1 MSGFYVPGTV
11 SQSFVSN
18 KRDESGVPIYE
29 GQLNQIGL
37 QKQAAIQQLNEDYSQ
52 TIDNAYSAYLNANR
66 GINASN
72 MGQGYKEAYKQLQQ
86 QQLMSN
92 VANASINLEE
102 QRANLNTQE
111 LNAAQQIQQAYQTEV
126 GYFDKLQQSLS
137 DYYDY
142 AKSLSYYDEKTE
154 QTLNYFTDEELK
166 YDINSMYDLLF
177 ELQPQGYTDA
187 NGEQGKSFMQWV
199 GSQLK
204 DDDYNRAW
212 YQWLLSTGYNEFK
225 QAPKAQAQLP
235 TREAKE
241 RAKQDNLIIEKYKE
255 FQKKVEEEK
264 AKKTKSHRSSSSGSH
279 GYDKARDGIKHN

>member
-11 SQSFVSN
+11 SQSYVSN
-18 KRDESGVPIYE
+18 KRDEAGVPIYE

-37 QKQAAIQQLNEDYSQ
+37 QKQAAMQQLNKDYSQ

-66 GINASN
+66 GVNASN
-72 MGQGYKEAYKQLQQ
+72 MGQGYKEAYKELQQ

-102 QRANLNTQE
+102 QRAKLNAQE
-111 LNAAQQIQQAYQTEV
+111 VNAAQQIQQAYQTEV
-126 GYFDKLQQSLS
+126 GYFDKLQQSLG

-142 AKSLSYYDEKTE
+142 AKKLSYYDEKEKKNLT
-154 QTLNYFTDEELK
+154 YFDEEELNQ
-166 YDINSMYDLLF
+166 DINSMYDILF
-177 ELQPQGYTDA
+177 DLQPQAYKDDQGIA
-187 NGEQGKSFMQWV
+187 GKSFMQWV

-225 QAPKAQAQLP
+225 QAPKAQTQLADRE
-235 TREAKE
+235 TRKRIQEEEAKK
-241 RAKQDNLIIEKYKE
+241 RA
-255 FQKKVEEEK
+255 EEEK
-264 AKKTKSHRSSSSGSH
+264 KAQLKKYLSTPRSKRGHRSINSRSH
-279 GYDKARDGIKHN
+279 GYNNI

>member
-72 MGQGYKEAYKQLQQ
+72 MGQGYKEAYKELQQ
-86 QQLMSN
+86 QQLMTN
-92 VANASINLEE
+92 VANASINLQE
-102 QRANLNTQE
+102 QRANLNAQE

-137 DYYDY
+137 DYYEY
-142 AKSLSYYDEKTE
+142 AKSLSYYDEKE
-154 QTLNYFTDEELK
+154 EKTLNYFTDEELK

-187 NGEQGKSFMQWV
+187 DGEQGKSFMQWI
-199 GSQLK
+199 GGQLK

-225 QAPKAQAQLP
+225 QAPKAQAQLL
-235 TREAKE
+235 TREAKK
-241 RAKQDNLIIEKYKE
+241 RADEEAAKKAKEEAEKKA
-255 FQKKVEEEK
+255 KEEK
-264 AKKTKSHRSSSSGSH
+264 DKKPKSHRSSSSGSH

>member
-18 KRDESGVPIYE
+18 KRDEAGVPIYE

-37 QKQAAIQQLNEDYSQ
+37 QKQAAMQQLNEDYSQ

-72 MGQGYKEAYKQLQQ
+72 MGQGYKEAYKQLQEQ
-86 QQLMSN
+86 QMMNN

-102 QRANLNTQE
+102 QRANLNAQE

-225 QAPKAQAQLP
+225 QAPKAQAQLL
-235 TREAKE
+235 TREAKK
-241 RAKQDNLIIEKYKE
+241 RADEEAAKKAKEEAEKKA
-255 FQKKVEEEK
+255 KEEK
-264 AKKTKSHRSSSSGSH
+264 DKKPKSHRSSSSGSH

>member
-72 MGQGYKEAYKQLQQ
+72 MGQGYKEAYKELQQ
-86 QQLMSN
+86 QQLMTN
-92 VANASINLEE
+92 VANASINLQE
-102 QRANLNTQE
+102 QRANLNAQE

-137 DYYDY
+137 DYYEY
-142 AKSLSYYDEKTE
+142 AKSLSYYDEKE
-154 QTLNYFTDEELK
+154 EKTLNYFTDEELK

-187 NGEQGKSFMQWV
+187 DGEQGKSFMQWV

-225 QAPKAQAQLP
+225 QAPKAQAQLL
-235 TREAKE
+235 TREAKK
-241 RAKQDNLIIEKYKE
+241 RADEEAAKKAKEEAEKKA
-255 FQKKVEEEK
+255 KEEK
-264 AKKTKSHRSSSSGSH
+264 DKKPKSHRSSSSGSH

>member
-11 SQSFVSN
+11 SQSYVSN
-18 KRDESGVPIYE
+18 KRDDSGLPIYE
-29 GQLNQIGL
+29 NQLNQIGL
-37 QKQAAIQQLNEDYSQ
+37 QKQAAMQQLNKDYSQ

-72 MGQGYKEAYKQLQQ
+72 MGQGYKEAYKNLQQ

-102 QRANLNTQE
+102 QRAKLNSQE
-111 LNAAQQIQQAYQTEV
+111 ASAAEQIQQAYQTEV

-142 AKSLSYYDEKTE
+142 AK
-154 QTLNYFTDEELK
+154 TLGYFDEEELNQ
-166 YDINSMYDLLF
+166 DVNSMYDILF
-177 ELQPQGYTDA
+177 DLQPQGYTDDQGA
-187 NGEQGKSFMQWV
+187 AGKSFMQWI
-199 GSQLK
+199 GGQLK

-212 YQWLLSTGYNEFK
+212 YQWLLNTGYNEFK
-225 QAPKAQAQLP
+225 NAPKAQTQLADRE
-235 TREAKE
+235 TRKRMQQEEAK
-241 RAKQDNLIIEKYKE
+241 RK
-255 FQKKVEEEK
+255 EEE
-264 AKKTKSHRSSSSGSH
+264 AKNKNKSHRSASSASH